1 VDSKDNHAV
10 AACGSVDVDQWWQQI
25 QDLWLDWFA
34 GCFRRVEVRRSA
46 WSYVEGLMS
55 LVRRKNCWWLAQQAE
70 HGDPGRLQRLLGA
83 ARWDA
88 DVLRDALLRLVATVL
103 ATPDG
108 VLVVDETG
116 FAKKGTASAA
126 VARQYSGT
134 LGRVDNCQLAVFLG
148 YATTRV
154 RLLVDRALYL
164 PKVWA
169 EDTDRRAKA
178 SVPTEVVFATKPN
191 LALAMIRRAM
201 AAGVVAAWVT
211 ADEAYGR
218 AGYFRAG
225 LRTLGLGYVVAV
237 ARDQR
242 VRIAGQR
249 HRVDMLAAKVAPQGW
264 QRYSCGLGSKG
275 PREYRWAWLSIEAT
289 GQGHH
294 SLLIRRGSDGKLAYY
309 LTWHTKPAA
318 FAELITVAGRR
329 WTIEE
334 TFQITKDQFG
344 LDQTQ
349 VRSWHGWHRHAT
361 LTMIS
366 FALTALAIRDDQPDT
381 NTPPHDLTHHSGPI
395 AVTVNEARYL
405 IAAIILAT
413 KVTGR
418 RLLNHLRHWSTWR
431 RTHQDHARAAHYR
444 RRLATTPC

>member
-1 VDSKDNHAV
+1 M
-10 AACGSVDVDQWWQQI
+10 AACGSLDVDRWWRQI

-34 GCFRRVEVRRSA
+34 GCFGRVEVRRSA

-55 LVRRKNCWWLAQQAE
+55 LVGRKNCWWLAQQAG
-70 HGDPGRLQRLLGA
+70 HADPGRMQRLLGG

-88 DVLRDALLRLVATVL
+88 EVLRDALLSLVAKVL

-148 YATTRV
+148 YATRRV

-164 PKVWA
+164 PKIWA
-169 EDTDRRAKA
+169 DDPDRRTKA
-178 SVPTEVVFATKPN
+178 GVPETIAFATKPQ
-191 LALAMIRRAM
+191 LALTMIRRAI
-201 AAGVVAAWVT
+201 AAKLTAAWVT

-225 LRTLGLGYVVAV
+225 LRALGLGHVVAV

-242 VRIAGQR
+242 VTIAKQR
-249 HRVDMLAAKVAPQGW
+249 HRVDVLAATIAPSAW
-264 QRYSCGLGSKG
+264 QRYSSGLGSKG
-275 PREYRWAWLSIEAT
+275 PREYRWAWLSIQAASE
-289 GQGHH
+289 GHH
-294 SLLIRRGSDGKLAYY
+294 SLLIRRSSDGKLAYY
-309 LTWHTKPAA
+309 LAWHTQPAS
-318 FAELITVAGRR
+318 FAELVAVAGRR
-329 WTIEE
+329 WAIEE
-334 TFQITKDQFG
+334 MFQITKDQFG

-366 FALTALAIRDDQPDT
+366 FALTVLAIRDEQRGPDPT
-381 NTPPHDLTHHSGPI
+381 RHDLTHHSGPI
-395 AVTVNEARYL
+395 AITVNEARYL

-413 KVTGR
+413 KATGR
-418 RLLNHLRHWSTWR
+418 RLLNHIRHWSTWR
-431 RTHQDHARAAHYR
+431 RTHQNQARAARYR
-444 RRLATTPC
+444 RRLAAAPC